1 MIPVIDMHCDT
12 IAEIYAAEE
21 RGDRS
26 LGLRKNGL
34 MMDLERMK
42 EGGYMCQSFALFSHM
57 GRLREAGKDPF
68 DHVCALSRTFDEQM
82 AANSDLISPVT
93 TGSQIE
99 DNMHKGLMSALK
111 TVEEGAVYEGSIEKL
126 ECLYDMGVR
135 KSTLTWNFENE
146 LAYPNRS
153 VHDPRKGTT
162 TCSGIDK
169 ENGLKQAGF
178 DFVLAMEDMGM
189 LIDISHLNDAGIMDI
204 FNTVRSDTPVIASH
218 SNARGVCM
226 HPRNLSDEM
235 LLKIA
240 EHGGVTGIN
249 YCATF
254 LDESNQHSDRELSR
268 VEDMIRHMKYIRNL
282 AGMDIIGLGSDFDGI
297 GGELELAGA
306 QDMQKLADAMS
317 LVGFTTD
324 EIEKVF
330 YKNVLRVYKQV
341 LG

>member
-162 TCSGIDK
+162 TCSRVGIEGRMSVPVIGCPLFRVRK
-169 ENGLKQAGF
+169 HGIRLSCLLKF
-178 DFVLAMEDMGM
+178 LLRSLV
-189 LIDISHLNDAGIMDI
+189 AGIGIGMVFFSQLPVCFFYGRVVGIFVDAEDLIIISLFCHVLRSCLPDI
-204 FNTVRSDTPVIASH
+204 P
-218 SNARGVCM
+218 
-226 HPRNLSDEM
+226 
-235 LLKIA
+235 
-240 EHGGVTGIN
+240 
-249 YCATF
+249 
-254 LDESNQHSDRELSR
+254 
-268 VEDMIRHMKYIRNL
+268 L
-282 AGMDIIGLGSDFDGI
+282 AGISSPPVCL
-297 GGELELAGA
+297 
-306 QDMQKLADAMS
+306 
-317 LVGFTTD
+317 
-324 EIEKVF
+324 
-330 YKNVLRVYKQV
+330 N
-341 LG
+341 